1 MQIVEIY
8 NVVSQSAVIMLISVL
23 GWVDVYTDSVR
34 SAQISPLT
42 LFGRDDNFYIF
53 VVYSE
58 NPP

>member
-23 GWVDVYTDSVR
+23 GWVDVYTGSAR

-58 NPP
+58 KPP

>member
-8 NVVSQSAVIMLISVL
+8 NVVLQSAVIMLISVL
-23 GWVDVYTDSVR
+23 GWVDVYTDSAR
-34 SAQISPLT
+34 TAQISPLT